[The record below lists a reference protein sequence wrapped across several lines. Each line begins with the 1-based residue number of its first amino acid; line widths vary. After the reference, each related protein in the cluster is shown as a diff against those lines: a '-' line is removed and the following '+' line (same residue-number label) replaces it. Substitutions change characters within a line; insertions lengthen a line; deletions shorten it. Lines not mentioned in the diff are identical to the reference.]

1 MLKPLKLWKTQ
12 RLVEL
17 EISISVLWSALL
29 TLVLAPLAWVFTYLV
44 KEVKSQQMLLRE
56 TREDYAR
63 KDDVRDDI
71 TKLMDALHR
80 LEDKLDKVLSK

>member
-1 MLKPLKLWKTQ
+1 
-12 RLVEL
+12 
-17 EISISVLWSALL
+17 
-29 TLVLAPLAWVFTYLV
+29 
-44 KEVKSQQMLLRE
+44 MLLRE

>member
-1 MLKPLKLWKTQ
+1 MGDIDGMLFW
-12 RLVEL
+12 
-17 EISISVLWSALL
+17 IIVLSLIVIAFG
-29 TLVLAPLAWVFTYLV
+29 WVFTYLV
-44 KEVKSQQMLLRE
+44 KEVKRQQILINK
-56 TREDYAR
+56 TREEIAYNYAR

>member
-1 MLKPLKLWKTQ
+1 MAEVDIQ
-12 RLVEL
+12 V
-17 EISISVLWSALL
+17 IWSAVI
-29 TLVLAPLAWVFTYLV
+29 TLILMPFGWSFI
-44 KEVKSQQMLLRE
+44 KMFSEVKRQKILLSK
-56 TREDYAR
+56 TREEIAYNYAR

>member
-1 MLKPLKLWKTQ
+1 M
-12 RLVEL
+12 EL
-17 EISISVLWSALL
+17 DVATIWSAII
-29 TLVLAPLAWVFTYLV
+29 TLVLMPFAWAFN
-44 KEVKSQQMLLRE
+44 KMFSEVKRQQILLSK
-56 TREDYAR
+56 TREEIAYNYAR